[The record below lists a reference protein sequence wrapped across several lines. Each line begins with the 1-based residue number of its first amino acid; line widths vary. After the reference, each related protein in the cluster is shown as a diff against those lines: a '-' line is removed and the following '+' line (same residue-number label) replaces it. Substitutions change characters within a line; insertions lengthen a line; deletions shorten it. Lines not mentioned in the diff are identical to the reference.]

1 MVDDDLVRQTLHTMV
16 DDDLVA
22 KTLRKKCVH
31 DDIKRMIRNIEELC
45 NVEHNGHV
53 LRKTPQI
60 HVGSFEI
67 LN

>member
-1 MVDDDLVRQTLHTMV
+1 MV

-53 LRKTPQI
+53 LRKTQQI
-60 HVGSFEI
+60 HVGSLEI